1 MNVYDPTIH
10 HGLDRIHRVWM
21 IIDNK
26 QEIIQWSHAA
36 KEQFGYNF
44 DEVEKQPFSILL
56 PESESDQ
63 DVYFEKLRVNS
74 HSGAVLNQRTNL
86 LQKNKVIINTEISVF
101 DLNGHDSTV
110 YLIFVENV
118 TEDVELQQ
126 LVNQRKRELSEKI
139 HLTSDPLFP
148 EMISEIIDAILV
160 SITAGQGLKYNRCFL
175 FLVNEEQ
182 NTLEGIKAIGPGS
195 HEEAGDIYHKFDAM
209 PRTLTEMITHYHS
222 LQTNKD
228 DAVNNLVRSFKI
240 NLSDYENILIQTL
253 FSQKYLLINDECSLV
268 NEPSVQNL
276 RYGLSISECVLVPL
290 VWNEHPVGMIIADNQ
305 VTRTPISN
313 LNIRSLIRFGKTS
326 ANALE
331 SIRLLSKLDRAM
343 SQSKE
348 ANVKL
353 KESQSELVEKE
364 KLIIKSE
371 LVANMAHEVRGPI
384 SIIGGYARRI
394 EKEVGLSDSNR
405 EAVNVII
412 DTANTLELV
421 VSDIL
426 DQTSKTQ
433 PIPLSSDG
441 AKTIN
446 KVIALLEEEILGHKI
461 SVNINIQGSM
471 PNLKIKEHHLFEI
484 VHNLVKNAIEAIELE
499 GLLLIVASSHN
510 QECLITIQDTGPGFS
525 PEAEKNLFSRFF
537 STKKNGTGLGLVV
550 VQKLVQQY
558 GGDIRLSSIPGKG
571 ATAVLKIPTIE

>member
-21 IIDNK
+21 IINDK

-36 KEQFGYNF
+36 KEQFGYDF
-44 DEVEKQPFSILL
+44 HEVENQPFSILL
-56 PESESDQ
+56 PDSELDK
-63 DVYFEKLRVNS
+63 DIYFEKLRVNA
-74 HSGAVLNQRTNL
+74 HSGAVLSQRTNL
-86 LQKNKVIINTEISVF
+86 LQKNQVIINTEISVF
-101 DLNGHDSTV
+101 DLSGFNSTV
-110 YLIFVENV
+110 HLIFVENV

-126 LVNQRKRELSEKI
+126 LVNQRKEDISEKI

-148 EMISEIIDAILV
+148 EMTDEIIDAILV

-175 FLVNEEQ
+175 YLVNEEKHI
-182 NTLEGIKAIGPGS
+182 LEGVKAIGPGS
-195 HEEAGDIYHKFDAM
+195 NEEAGDIYHKFDDM
-209 PRTLTEMITHYHS
+209 PRTLTEMIAHYHS
-222 LQTNKD
+222 LQINKD

-240 NLSDYENILIQTL
+240 DLSDYDNILIQTL
-253 FSQKYLLINDECSLV
+253 FSQKYLLINDECSLIE
-268 NEPSVQNL
+268 EPSVQNL
-276 RYGLSISECVLVPL
+276 RFKLGVHECVLLPL
-290 VWNEHPVGMIIADNQ
+290 IWHEHPIGLIIADNQ
-305 VTRTPISN
+305 VTKSPITN

-348 ANVKL
+348 ANIRL
-353 KESQSELVEKE
+353 KESQSELVEQE
-364 KLIIKSE
+364 KLITKSE

-394 EKEVGLSDSNR
+394 QKEVGITESTR
-405 EAVNVII
+405 EAVDIII
-412 DTANTLELV
+412 DTINTLELV

-426 DQTSKTQ
+426 DQTSKAQ
-433 PIPLSSDG
+433 PILHSCDG

-446 KVIALLEEEILGHKI
+446 KVISLLEEEILGRKI

-484 VHNLVKNAIEAIELE
+484 VHNLVKNAIEAVEQE
-499 GLLLIVASSHN
+499 GLLLIVANSNN
-510 QECLITIQDTGPGFS
+510 QECVITIQDTGPGLT

-537 STKKNGTGLGLVV
+537 STKKSGTGLGLVV

-558 GGDIRLSSIPGKG
+558 GGDIKLSSIPGRG
-571 ATAVLKIPTIE
+571 TTVLLKIPTVE